1 LRKVATQQEKN
12 NKWFKIYRQKQMRR
26 KTLPYDKEIHFTIFT
41 KSKRWT
47 KGTIKATVYCLFL

>member
-1 LRKVATQQEKN
+1 
-12 NKWFKIYRQKQMRR
+12 MRR

-47 KGTIKATVYCLFL
+47 KGTIKATVFCLFL